1 MGCLQ
6 RYTCDLQ
13 TEVNAVLG
21 DERRLIAG
29 HVFLWED
36 CADRAGW
43 DASAAVDAL
52 VRVNV
57 ELVVAFVDALDGAN
71 FDAGGIFGADAGLSN
86 DVCHVGSSLG
96 KPSRSRG
103 Y

>member
-6 RYTCDLQ
+6 HCTCDLQ

-21 DERRLIAG
+21 DERRLIAR
-29 HVFLWED
+29 HIFLWV
-36 CADRAGW
+36 DRADGASW
-43 DASAAVDAL
+43 DASATVDAL
-52 VRVNV
+52 IRVNV

-71 FDAGGIFGADAGLSN
+71 LDAGGIFGADAGLSD

-96 KPSRSRG
+96 KPSSSRG